1 MNALFHDKPKAIV
14 LYSQDKLLKKSC
26 EDLQN
31 ISSVLHDE
39 YSELKRDLREIKA
52 NADLSKSAPFKAFV

>member
-14 LYSQDKLLKKSC
+14 LYSQDELLEKSC

-31 ISSVLHDE
+31 ISSVLHDD
-39 YSELKRDLREIKA
+39 YSEVKRDLREIKA
-52 NADLSKSAPFKAFV
+52 DADLSKSVPFKAFF

>member
-1 MNALFHDKPKAIV
+1 MNALLYDKPKAIA
-14 LYSQDKLLKKSC
+14 LYSQDELLKKSC

-31 ISSVLHDE
+31 ISNVLHDD
-39 YSELKRDLREIKA
+39 YSEVKRDLREIKA